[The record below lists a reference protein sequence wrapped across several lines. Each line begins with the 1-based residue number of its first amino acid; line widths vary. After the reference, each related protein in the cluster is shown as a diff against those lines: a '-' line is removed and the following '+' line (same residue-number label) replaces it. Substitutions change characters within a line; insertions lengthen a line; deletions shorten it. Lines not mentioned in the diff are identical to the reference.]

1 MCIFNKKTQ
10 KDIEVL
16 SNKIDSVIKN
26 QEETNNLIIQRINHL
41 YDGMKICFE
50 KNYREH
56 DDLRQ
61 TIVSLHKEVLQILDK
76 L

>member
-10 KDIEVL
+10 KDIEIL

-26 QEETNNLIIQRINHL
+26 QEETNKLIIDRINHL

-61 TIVSLHKEVLQILDK
+61 AIDSLHKDVLHILEE